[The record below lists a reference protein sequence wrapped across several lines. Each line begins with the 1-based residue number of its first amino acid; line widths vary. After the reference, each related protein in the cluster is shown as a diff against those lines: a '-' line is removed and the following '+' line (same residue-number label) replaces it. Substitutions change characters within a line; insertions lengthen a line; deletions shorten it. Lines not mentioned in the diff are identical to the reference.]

1 LSFSADRE
9 PEIQKVVNRLGKMW
23 DIQHKEIATAH
34 IVYRHAIG
42 DKGLNRIKS
51 LTKEQ
56 IDSIVSQ
63 TDFSSPESA
72 FNELVE
78 NLLILDR
85 DFILSKEVYCVVPVK
100 YIEKTKISERNREKD
115 TLNLQFHT
123 TLFDGT
129 RMMLV
134 SPFNKQVS
142 VSVPKGGVGDP
153 LGLLRI
159 VPRSELL
166 SNKFHY
172 FVEGKNI
179 KIESDEDGW
188 FCRYLVDSET
198 GLTID
203 YFSHH
208 TQTESESKLIGRGR
222 YQRCFSSVNSI
233 NFPRVAIQ
241 VEYKNYLPTLIN
253 IVYVEKMSFNI
264 SIPEQVY
271 QLALPKGMKIFEDIG
286 TGHRSIFT
294 DVQEPIDDISEVLL
308 PTGTEKKRGSALA
321 FYIKRFCIFAGIVLL
336 VIGLFLKIQQ
346 YLAKK

>member
-34 IVYRHAIG
+34 IVYRSAEG

-56 IDSIVSQ
+56 IDSIVSH

-72 FNELVE
+72 FNELVA

-85 DFILSKEVYCVVPVK
+85 DFILSKELYCTVPIK
-100 YIEKTKISERNREKD
+100 YIRKTKIIERNLEKD
-115 TLNLQFHT
+115 TLNLKFHT

-129 RMMLV
+129 RMISV

-172 FVEGKNI
+172 FVEGKNVR
-179 KIESDEDGW
+179 IESDEDGW
-188 FCRYLVDSET
+188 SCRHLVDSET
-198 GLTID
+198 GLAINE
-203 YFSHH
+203 FFHQ
-208 TQTESESKLIGRGR
+208 TQTDPKSIGRGR

-264 SIPEQVY
+264 SIPDKVY
-271 QLALPKGMKIFEDIG
+271 QLALPKGMKIFEDAG

-321 FYIKRFCIFAGIVLL
+321 LYIKRFCIFAGIVLL

-346 YLAKK
+346 YLTKK